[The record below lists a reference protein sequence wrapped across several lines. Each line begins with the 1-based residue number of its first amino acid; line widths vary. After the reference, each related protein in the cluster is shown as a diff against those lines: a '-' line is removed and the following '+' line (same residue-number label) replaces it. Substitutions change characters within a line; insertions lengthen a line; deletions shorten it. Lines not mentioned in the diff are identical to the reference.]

1 MMEKEQPFYFGE
13 HYLYKGF
20 WYYCKF
26 PVEWAQTHL
35 PHTGPNE
42 CDNCAYHGSVHEGTI
57 FVGYCL
63 NCADRVYHFTR
74 GPGMPTEAASS
85 LDYMGETQLEDIPR
99 LLCEEA
105 EEDDDGNKSNSS
117 SHGVS
122 ILECHY
128 EGGYN
133 DF

>member
-1 MMEKEQPFYFGE
+1 MEEKPFYFGE
-13 HYLYKGF
+13 HYLYNGF

-26 PVEWAQTHL
+26 PVEWAMSHL
-35 PHTGPNE
+35 PSTGPKE
-42 CDNCAYHGSVHEGTI
+42 CDNCAYYGTVHDGTI

-63 NCADRVYHFTR
+63 NCAKHDYLLTR
-74 GPGMPTEAASS
+74 GPGLPTQS
-85 LDYMGETQLEDIPR
+85 LLPIQYLGNEIRPEDIPR

-105 EEDDDGNKSNSS
+105 SEEAETQDQNQNQD
-117 SHGVS
+117 HVS

-133 DF
+133 DY